1 MWGSS
6 GEGIRERRVAKAA
19 VVKPVR
25 PRILEVDEVKEVKDS
40 EAELD
45 AELFGEFE
53 GEVEASRSGKR

>member
-1 MWGSS
+1 M
-6 GEGIRERRVAKAA
+6 AKAA